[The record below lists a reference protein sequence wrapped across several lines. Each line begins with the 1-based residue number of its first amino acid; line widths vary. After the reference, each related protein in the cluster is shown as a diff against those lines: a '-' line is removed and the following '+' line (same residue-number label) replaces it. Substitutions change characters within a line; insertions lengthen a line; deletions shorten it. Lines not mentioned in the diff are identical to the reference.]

1 VDAVAFAVSLGQQ
14 LGPVCGATP
23 QASGPICMAMVMFA
37 LVLQFSVYFLY
48 VMLVRA
54 RFGSDWYESIFD
66 RTLGFPGEGPRPQ
79 KLPLEMRKPIDLA
92 KRRVSFAAAERRS
105 ILLKNFGEWLEDK
118 HGVDIFELLK
128 EEGRVVGRYLAE
140 YGQFLYNQGDAV
152 GVFVDSI
159 LSVVD
164 QERSLRRVLTAAWDV
179 ADSWKLLMPWSNHC
193 PTPPSVALALFS
205 LSVVWHW
212 PDMGL
217 FVLMAFLGLFRP
229 GELLKSTRSDVLL
242 PSELLSTRQVCFVRI
257 GQPKN
262 RRISTRREHVRLEDP
277 MLIYLLELWLP
288 RLSPTT
294 RIFRMSYDNMRKYH
308 DAMVSFFG
316 ISTSDG
322 AGLTPASHRGGG
334 ATWMFEQTGDLDLT
348 RWRGRWA
355 GPTSR
360 TLEVYIQEVAAHSVL
375 PGLDVAHRQRV
386 LIFAQAAGDLWQE
399 LVNQLM

>member
-1 VDAVAFAVSLGQQ
+1 
-14 LGPVCGATP
+14 
-23 QASGPICMAMVMFA
+23 
-37 LVLQFSVYFLY
+37 
-48 VMLVRA
+48 MLVRA

-66 RTLGFPGEGPRPQ
+66 RTLGFPGEGARPQ

-105 ILLKNFGEWLEDK
+105 ILLKKFGEWLEDK

-229 GELLKSTRSDVLL
+229 GELLKLTRSDVLL
-242 PSELLSTRQVCFVRI
+242 PSELLSTR
-257 GQPKN
+257 
-262 RRISTRREHVRLEDP
+262 
-277 MLIYLLELWLP
+277 
-288 RLSPTT
+288 
-294 RIFRMSYDNMRKYH
+294 
-308 DAMVSFFG
+308 
-316 ISTSDG
+316 
-322 AGLTPASHRGGG
+322 
-334 ATWMFEQTGDLDLT
+334 
-348 RWRGRWA
+348 
-355 GPTSR
+355 
-360 TLEVYIQEVAAHSVL
+360 
-375 PGLDVAHRQRV
+375 
-386 LIFAQAAGDLWQE
+386 
-399 LVNQLM
+399 

>member
-1 VDAVAFAVSLGQQ
+1 MTR
-14 LGPVCGATP
+14 PVCGYLL
-23 QASGPICMAMVMFA
+23 QVF
-37 LVLQFSVYFLY
+37 LVLPSGGFGAEWVVLYFD
-48 VMLVRA
+48 
-54 RFGSDWYESIFD
+54 S
-66 RTLGFPGEGPRPQ
+66 TLGYPGEGPRPQ
-79 KLPLEMRKPIDLA
+79 KLPLALRKPTDLA
-92 KRRVSFAAAERRS
+92 KRRVSFAAAERRA
-105 ILLKNFGEWLEDK
+105 ILLKNFGEWLVDQ
-118 HGVDIFELLK
+118 HCVDIVVLLK
-128 EEGRVVGRYLAE
+128 LEGRVVGRYLAD

-205 LSVVWHW
+205 LSVIWHW

-229 GELLKSTRSDVLL
+229 GELLKLTRSDVLL
-242 PSELLSTRQVCFVRI
+242 PSDLLSTKQVCFVRI

-262 RRISTRREHVRLEDP
+262 RRISARREHVRLEDP

-294 RIFRMSYDNMRKYH
+294 RLFRMTYDNMRKYH
-308 DAMVSFFG
+308 NALVSFFG

-322 AGLTPASHRGGG
+322 VGLTPASHRGGG

-360 TLEVYIQEVAAHSVL
+360 TLEVYIQEVAAASVL

-386 LIFAQAAGDLWQE
+386 LSFAQAANDLWQE
-399 LVNQLM
+399 LVNQLL